1 MRDGKH
7 SLPGATENP
16 ARLKARAANKGVSPG
31 AGAGVTLEKK
41 ESFVHTRTKKRF
53 NEMTPQQKAEAIREN
68 PLYGRVICRCETVT
82 EGEIV
87 DALHRPIPPRTI
99 DGVKRRCTAGMGRCQ
114 GGFCGPRVHEIIARE
129 LGIPQQDVLKDR
141 AGSYIITGTTKEGGL
156 HHGE

>member
-1 MRDGKH
+1 MRTLILSCNTGEGH
-7 SLPGATENP
+7 NSCA
-16 ARLKARAANKGVSPG
+16 KAIQAEYAAHG
-31 AGAGVTLEKK
+31 E
-41 ESFVHTRTKKRF
+41 
-53 NEMTPQQKAEAIREN
+53 
-68 PLYGRVICRCETVT
+68 RC
-82 EGEIV
+82 EIV